1 MLNPRF
7 SHFKRQSWF
16 GWYLAVNLLLIQLS
30 NGQSSDLAHSDH
42 TRSSIRSLQKGNGA
56 ITKGSPRPR
65 GSLNDVANSDMRKY
79 PEDISGVWENTT
91 NVPAYDFN
99 GHVRRESTFKLTL
112 MQEEN
117 NVKGTFLMRV
127 YMSGGVVQKYTRVSG
142 TYKEGYL
149 KLKTIGI
156 IKEGCY
162 APENVSGLYDL
173 IFEGKI
179 TNENGVLIL
188 DGHYD
193 FATQKSFQT
202 KNGTLIFSNAVLG
215 LKGPVKIFAQRT
227 VALKPEVE
235 EPTAEEQPE
244 LPPPMDSVQVFTTSD
259 TIFNHILFKQS
270 ETDFLSPKDSLE
282 MVRLGNLLQNYPH
295 LKVALNGY
303 TENRGTLRENIDLSR
318 KRSEFLKKYLMDK
331 KNINSERIITT
342 GFGPYNPVGDNR
354 NESTRQLNRRVE
366 IKVFTN

>member
-1 MLNPRF
+1 MLNPH
-7 SHFKRQSWF
+7 SSLGKSWF
-16 GWYLAVNLLLIQLS
+16 WFVWFVASNLLLIQPS
-30 NGQSSDLAHSDH
+30 NGQRNELAHSNNA
-42 TRSSIRSLQKGNGA
+42 RSPSEGIRKAKSAVL
-56 ITKGSPRPR
+56 TGS
-65 GSLNDVANSDMRKY
+65 AMNSSNAKSPAEVSKY

-112 MQEEN
+112 MQEQN

-127 YMSGGVVQKYTRVSG
+127 YMSGGVVQKYTRVAG
-142 TYKEGYL
+142 TYKAGFLHLE
-149 KLKTIGI
+149 TTGI

-173 IFEGKI
+173 IFKGKI

-202 KNGTLIFSNAVLG
+202 RNGRLVFSNAVLG

-227 VALKPEVE
+227 LALKAETIPPVE
-235 EPTAEEQPE
+235 EEPE
-244 LPPPMDSVQVFTTSD
+244 PPAIIDSVQVFKESD

-270 ETDFLSPKDSLE
+270 ETGFLSPKDSLE
-282 MVRLGNLLQNYPH
+282 MERLGDILQNYPNW
-295 LKVALNGY
+295 KVHLNGY
-303 TENRGTLRENIDLSR
+303 TENRGTLRENIALSE
-318 KRSEFLKKYLMDK
+318 KRSEFLKKFLIDQKSISDK
-331 KNINSERIITT
+331 RIITT
-342 GFGPYNPVGDNR
+342 GYGPYNPVGDNR
-354 NESTRQLNRRVE
+354 NEKTRKLNRRVE
-366 IKVFTN
+366 IKVIAN